1 MIYGLVGDQDWN
13 LTVIYGI
20 SCIGSGLAVLLLPT
34 AKSYWLM
41 SVLCGLFGFFVS
53 ANYSLM
59 TVMLVGYLGLEKLAH
74 AYGLIM
80 MIQGLANLGGP
91 PVAGNL
97 HIQGMH
103 GISCECELLVLRT
116 RTRICWWS
124 MSKMRMNYSQ
134 KPASAT
140 RGF

>member
-1 MIYGLVGDQDWN
+1 MLIAFLDLSFAIPFHVHLLSPLTFDSFFIYQVIYGLVGDQDWN

-91 PVAGNL
+91 PMAGNL
-97 HIQGMH
+97 C
-103 GISCECELLVLRT
+103 SNR
-116 RTRICWWS
+116 R
-124 MSKMRMNYSQ
+124 K
-134 KPASAT
+134 
-140 RGF
+140 

>member
-1 MIYGLVGDQDWN
+1 MYLPPINKYLTITLDSAFVHQVVYGLVGDQNWN

-20 SCIGSGLAVLLLPT
+20 SCIGSGLAVLLLPM
-34 AKSYWLM
+34 AKVYWLM

-80 MIQGLANLGGP
+80 MIQGMANLGGP
-91 PVAGNL
+91 PMAGKC
-97 HIQGMH
+97 
-103 GISCECELLVLRT
+103 SST
-116 RTRICWWS
+116 S
-124 MSKMRMNYSQ
+124 
-134 KPASAT
+134 
-140 RGF
+140 